1 MVIRAAQEASVLGA
15 ESPSTSKEVQDL
27 YEVQFAGLNSRVGK
41 RKGLSNPEVNL
52 YTHTGLFSIQDSAGV
67 AVRLF
72 PWDAGQ
78 AQGVKAFH

>member
-52 YTHTGLFSIQDSAGV
+52 YTHTRDSFPFRIRPGLQLGFSLGMQDKHKV
-67 AVRLF
+67 
-72 PWDAGQ
+72 
-78 AQGVKAFH
+78 

>member
-41 RKGLSNPEVNL
+41 GKGLSNPEVNL
-52 YTHTGLFSIQDSAGV
+52 YTHTGLFFRSGI
-67 AVRLF
+67 
-72 PWDAGQ
+72 
-78 AQGVKAFH
+78 FHSGFGRGCS